1 MRVLSLLVSA
11 AVASLAFANPMET
24 KRSLEARSKTP
35 AKCISYHQA
44 DKLVHDYIK
53 LRTPGLTMHEKI
65 DLANH
70 ILADD
75 YADRSQSVDWLTN
88 AEVCH
93 Y

>member
-1 MRVLSLLVSA
+1 MHFLSLIVSA
-11 AVASLAFANPMET
+11 AVASMAFANPMET
-24 KRSLEARSKTP
+24 KRSLGARSTTP
-35 AKCISYHQA
+35 AKCISYHEA

-53 LRTPGLTMHEKI
+53 LRTPGLTSRDKVN
-65 DLANH
+65 LANH

-93 Y
+93 H